1 MKPVKFVPKV
11 LQWARERAGLT
22 IADLAGRMKVS
33 VEQVKHWEAAGE
45 LSLSRAKKLASYTR
59 TPQGYLFLA
68 APLSDALPIPDFRTK
83 GNKPLH
89 RPSPDLL
96 ETIRIMQ
103 RRQEWMRDF
112 LVEEGAEKI
121 PFVGSAKEDE
131 QPEHIAEA
139 MREIIGISADWA
151 NKKKSWTDA
160 LFHLRQQ
167 IETAGIL
174 IFINGVVGNNTKR
187 KLDPGEFRGF
197 ALCDD
202 YAPLIFI
209 NGADAKAAQM
219 FTIAHELVHVWLG
232 QDGVSNVDLI
242 GPIGRKIEDFCNSAA
257 AEFLVPG
264 RELKKYWTD
273 AKKEIEPYQYLAHVF
288 KVSPLVAAR
297 RCLDMDLIK
306 FDSFSRFYD
315 RYITNERR
323 KQKTKAGGGD
333 FWKTQYLRIGSRFGS
348 AVVIAAKKGYLLYSE
363 AYKLTGLNGLTFEKY
378 ASEIGLPL
386 K

>member
-1 MKPVKFVPKV
+1 M
-11 LQWARERAGLT
+11 
-22 IADLAGRMKVS
+22 
-33 VEQVKHWEAAGE
+33 
-45 LSLSRAKKLASYTR
+45 
-59 TPQGYLFLA
+59 
-68 APLSDALPIPDFRTK
+68 
-83 GNKPLH
+83 
-89 RPSPDLL
+89 
-96 ETIRIMQ
+96 
-103 RRQEWMRDF
+103 
-112 LVEEGAEKI
+112 
-121 PFVGSAKEDE
+121 
-131 QPEHIAEA
+131 
-139 MREIIGISADWA
+139 
-151 NKKKSWTDA
+151 
-160 LFHLRQQ
+160 
-167 IETAGIL
+167 
-174 IFINGVVGNNTKR
+174 
-187 KLDPGEFRGF
+187 
-197 ALCDD
+197 
-202 YAPLIFI
+202 
-209 NGADAKAAQM
+209 
-219 FTIAHELVHVWLG
+219 VHVWLG

-242 GPIGRKIEDFCNSAA
+242 EPICRKIEGFCNSAA

-264 RELKKYWTD
+264 RQLKKYWTD

-333 FWKTQYLRIGSRFGS
+333 FWKTQSLRIGSRFGS